1 MQRIEQRL
9 RRLERALPTRQA
21 TIELTDEV
29 RAQSALELA
38 AWRAEQQAAIDA
50 WRLRYPDTVTVDVGA
65 PENHGDGETPPP
77 AYG

>member
-9 RRLERALPTRQA
+9 QRLEREMNTHQA
-21 TIELTDEV
+21 AIEITDEV

-50 WRLRYPDTVTVDVGA
+50 WDAQMLAASVGPGHVGLTA
-65 PENHGDGETPPP
+65 CPPCP
-77 AYG
+77 R